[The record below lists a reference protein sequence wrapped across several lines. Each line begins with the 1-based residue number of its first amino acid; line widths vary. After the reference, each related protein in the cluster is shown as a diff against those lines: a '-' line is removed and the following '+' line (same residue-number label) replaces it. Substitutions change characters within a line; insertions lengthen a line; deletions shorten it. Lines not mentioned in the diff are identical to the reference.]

1 MPKSCGSP
9 PPVSRR
15 VLLGRIALGTLAA
28 PAILQSAPARA
39 AWPADKPIRLVVPF
53 AAGGPPDIVSR
64 IIANPLSEALGATV
78 VTENKAGAGGN
89 IGIATVA
96 RAEPDG
102 YTLLVCSGAFMLNPS
117 LFETVPYDP
126 LADFIAIAE
135 MTTSPNVISVDP
147 KLGIRTLADLL
158 AAAKANPERFSYAS
172 PGTGTTPA
180 LSLEVLKVRTGIKMP
195 PVVFTGA
202 GPAVQAV
209 LAAAVPV
216 VCTALP
222 PSHPHI
228 KAGTLQ
234 ALAVTGERRWSD
246 LPDVPTMTELGY
258 KDFVHETVNLMWAP
272 AKTPPAV
279 VERLARE
286 VEALLK
292 RPAVRTAF
300 EKAGFEV
307 LQGGTGPAKA
317 RVEREV
323 PMWREVVAQ
332 TGIKLK

>member
-1 MPKSCGSP
+1 MTDRSSLSP
-9 PPVSRR
+9 LVSRR
-15 VLLGRIALGTLAA
+15 SLLGRIGLGTLAA
-28 PAILQSAPARA
+28 PAVLRSSPALA
-39 AWPADKPIRLVVPF
+39 AWPSDKAVKLVVPF
-53 AAGGPPDIVSR
+53 AAGGPPDIVAR
-64 IIANPLSEALGATV
+64 IIANPLAEVLGTSV

-89 IGIATVA
+89 IGIASVA

-102 YTLLVCSGAFMLNPS
+102 YTLLVCSGSFMLNPS
-117 LFETVPYDP
+117 LFESVPYDP
-126 LADFIAIAE
+126 LADFAVLGE
-135 MTTSPNVISVDP
+135 MATSPNVISVDP
-147 KLGIRTLADLL
+147 KLGIRTIADLV
-158 AAAKANPERFSYAS
+158 AAAKATPERFTYAS
-172 PGTGTTPA
+172 PGTGTPPA
-180 LSLEVLKVRTGIKMP
+180 LSLEVLKARTGLKMP

-202 GPAVQAV
+202 SPAIQAV
-209 LAAAVPV
+209 LSSAVPV

-246 LPDVPTMTELGY
+246 LPDVPTMKELGY
-258 KDFVHETVNLMWAP
+258 KDFVHETVNLIWAP
-272 AKTPPAV
+272 IKTPAPI

-286 VEALLK
+286 IDGIIK

-307 LQGGTGPAKA
+307 LQGGIAPAKA